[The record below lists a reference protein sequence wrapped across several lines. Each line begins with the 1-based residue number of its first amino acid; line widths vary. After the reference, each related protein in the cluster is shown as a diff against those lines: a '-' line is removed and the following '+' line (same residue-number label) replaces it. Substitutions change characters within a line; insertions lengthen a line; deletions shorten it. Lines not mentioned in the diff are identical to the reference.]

1 MRMERT
7 VKRLR
12 DLTQEDDGTA
22 SKLDEVLT
30 ERSKSVNSGSVLS
43 KYSIWRRDTDEN
55 SDSLVRLMRD
65 QLIMARVY
73 SSIAQSHK
81 QPRLLNDLRQRIKES
96 QRTLGEAN
104 TDADLQPRRFG
115 CLCNQYFMILVKL
128 HCVDCMRNY
137 FISIFIGY
145 I

>member
-1 MRMERT
+1 M
-7 VKRLR
+7 KRLR
-12 DLTQEDDGTA
+12 DLTQENDGTV
-22 SKLDEVLT
+22 SKLEEVLT

-73 SSIAQSHK
+73 SSMAQSHK

-115 CLCNQYFMILVKL
+115 CLC
-128 HCVDCMRNY
+128 
-137 FISIFIGY
+137 S
-145 I
+145 